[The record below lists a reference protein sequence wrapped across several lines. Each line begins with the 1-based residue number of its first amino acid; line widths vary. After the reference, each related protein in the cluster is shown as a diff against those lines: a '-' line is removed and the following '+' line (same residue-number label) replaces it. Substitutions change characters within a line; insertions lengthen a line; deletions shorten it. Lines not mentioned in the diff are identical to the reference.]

1 MICCYNLQL
10 RVPSSVCYPPC
21 ERRPCACQRG
31 TPAAAAPRCAQLTS
45 APTGSSWR
53 SDSPCLAACT
63 AATLPALSGVG
74 RSRGRTRGRTR
85 GRSRGRSRG
94 RTRGRSR
101 GRSRRRSRRRSRG
114 RSGGRLWTCGR
125 RRRAAKT
132 PPRPG
137 HQSHSTSAQLPGG

>member
-1 MICCYNLQL
+1 MQMICCYNLQL

-74 RSRGRTRGRTR
+74 RSRGRSRGWARGRAR
-85 GRSRGRSRG
+85 RRA
-94 RTRGRSR
+94 
-101 GRSRRRSRRRSRG
+101 RRRSRRRSRG

-132 PPRPG
+132 LPRPG